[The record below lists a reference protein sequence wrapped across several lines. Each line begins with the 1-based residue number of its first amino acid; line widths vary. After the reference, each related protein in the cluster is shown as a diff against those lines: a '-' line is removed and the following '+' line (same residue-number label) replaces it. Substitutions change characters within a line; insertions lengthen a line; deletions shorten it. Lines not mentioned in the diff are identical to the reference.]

1 MNFIKKVIK
10 YIYLKIKWGKTC
22 KFGLSTNISQKS
34 TFEGMCQIHP
44 HVTFHGHIGI
54 GSYIGPY
61 SSLSAE
67 IGRFTSIAPYVR
79 CNNGIHPYKE
89 PFVSTSPCFF
99 SLNPNKTQ
107 CGSTFAKKQM
117 LQENK
122 YYDKENRIAI
132 KIGSDC
138 WIGEG
143 AFLVGGIEIA
153 DGAVVL
159 AHAVVTHNVP
169 PYAIVGGIPAKVI
182 GYRYDDETIQF
193 LLKVKWW
200 NKPVQLLKEN
210 WELFSDL
217 NKFKQFYNTQ
227 HTFD

>member
-10 YIYLKIKWGKTC
+10 YIYLKIKWGNTC

-44 HVTFHGHIGI
+44 HTTFHGYMGK

-67 IGRFTSIAPYVR
+67 IGRFSSIGPYVR
-79 CNNGIHPYKE
+79 SNSGTHPYKE
-89 PFVSTSPCFF
+89 PFVTTSPCFF
-99 SLNPNKTQ
+99 STDHYKFQ
-107 CGSTFAKKQM
+107 CGFTLAQRQ
-117 LQENK
+117 LIQEMR
-122 YYDKENRIAI
+122 YYDEEKQISV

-153 DGAVVL
+153 DGAVIL

-169 PYAIVGGIPAKVI
+169 PYAIVGGVPAKVI

-200 NKPVQLLKEN
+200 NRPIQWLKEN

-217 NKFKQFYNTQ
+217 KKFKQCF
-227 HTFD
+227 

>member
-1 MNFIKKVIK
+1 MNLIKKIIK
-10 YIYLKIKWGKTC
+10 YIYLKIKWGETC
-22 KFGLSTNISQKS
+22 KFGLLTNISQES
-34 TFEGMCQIHP
+34 TFEGICQIHP
-44 HVTFHGHIGI
+44 HTTFHGHIGI

-79 CNNGIHPYKE
+79 TNCGIHPYKE

-107 CGSTFAKKQM
+107 CGSTFAKRQM

-122 YYDKENRIAI
+122 YYNKEKKIAI

-159 AHAVVTHNVP
+159 AHAVVTKNVP
-169 PYAIVGGIPAKVI
+169 PFAIVGGVPAKI
-182 GYRYDDETIQF
+182 IRYRYDEETIQF

-200 NKPVQLLKEN
+200 NKPVKWVKEN

-217 NKFKQFYNTQ
+217 DKFKKHFSENL
-227 HTFD
+227 